1 LLDQWSLFVF
11 DSLKMAGALAGLMKN
26 KDALKSAGERIK
38 LRLAELRAAGG
49 SGGGAVRATV
59 SGDMKVI
66 SVTLEPA
73 AMAGLNDPSSK
84 AMVESLIAEAVNNA
98 MDIAKAMAQRE
109 IAREAEALGLP
120 NIPGLENML
129 S

>member
-1 LLDQWSLFVF
+1 MF

-26 KDALKSAGERIK
+26 KDAIKSAMERTK
-38 LRLAELRAAGG
+38 VRLSELRAGG
-49 SGGGAVRATV
+49 ASGGGAVRATV
-59 SGDMKVI
+59 SGDMKVV

-73 AMAGLNDPSSK
+73 ALVGLNDPGSK

-109 IAREAEALGLP
+109 IAKEAEALGLP
-120 NIPGLENML
+120 NMPGMEGLL
-129 S
+129 GGG